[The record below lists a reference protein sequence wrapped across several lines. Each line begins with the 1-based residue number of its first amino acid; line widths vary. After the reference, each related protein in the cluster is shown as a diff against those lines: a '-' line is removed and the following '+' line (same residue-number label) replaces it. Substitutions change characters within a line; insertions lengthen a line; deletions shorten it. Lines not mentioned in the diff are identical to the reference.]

1 MSYTSKKVDSDANV
15 NTIVLSGTTAIV
27 TGGADGLGRAYV
39 RALHAAGLVDPFF
52 ALSIANKMLV

>member
-15 NTIVLSGTTAIV
+15 NTIVLSGKTAIV

-39 RALHAAGLVDPFF
+39 RALHAAGLVDSLF
-52 ALSIANKMLV
+52 ALSIANKILV